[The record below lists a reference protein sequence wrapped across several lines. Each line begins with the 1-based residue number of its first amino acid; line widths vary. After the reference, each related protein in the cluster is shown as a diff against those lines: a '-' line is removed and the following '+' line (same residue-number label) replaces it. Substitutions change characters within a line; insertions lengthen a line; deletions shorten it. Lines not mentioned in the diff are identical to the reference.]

1 MPRVKQSDKYQTER
15 EEICNKLLSIVG
27 NEFYLCDIDADE
39 EKQQAILALKEEI
52 PKYFA
57 VGKMSSFKKTF
68 DPKRDYLNMLKCVLK
83 QQGFIVESKRANKK
97 LNDHGLIQQTAIYK
111 IFRNNLEFV
120 KSPEINYLGSI

>member
-57 VGKMSSFKKTF
+57 VSGMSSFKKGF
-68 DPKRDYLNMLKCVLK
+68 NPKRDYLNMVKCVLRH
-83 QQGFIVESKRANKK
+83 QGYTVNAMKANKK
-97 LNDHGLIQQTAIYK
+97 LNDHGLNQQTSKYN
-111 IFRNNLEFV
+111 IFRNLENSAKNDF
-120 KSPEINYLGSI
+120 